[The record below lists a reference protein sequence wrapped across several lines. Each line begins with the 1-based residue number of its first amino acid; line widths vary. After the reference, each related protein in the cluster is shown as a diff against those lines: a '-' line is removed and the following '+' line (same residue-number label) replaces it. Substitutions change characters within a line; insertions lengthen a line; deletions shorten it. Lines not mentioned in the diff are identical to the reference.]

1 MQPIHIILTI
11 IAYFGVLI
19 LISYLTG
26 KSANNQTF
34 FKANNSSPWY
44 LVAFGMIG
52 ASLSGVTFISV
63 PGWVAT
69 QQMGYMQMVLGY
81 VVGYAVIGL
90 VLLPLYYKL
99 NLTSIYTYLEDRFG
113 RFSYKTGAWFFLLS
127 RTIGAS
133 FRLFLVANV
142 FQLILFDAYNIPFWV
157 TVTITIL
164 LIWLYTFK
172 GGIKTIVW
180 TDTLQTLFMLIA
192 VGVSIVMVKDS
203 LQIDNLFSYVAENKL
218 SKIFFFENINAGN
231 YFWKQFF
238 SGAFIAIAM
247 TGLDQDMMQKN
258 LTCRNLKDA
267 QKNMFWFTIVLVVV
281 NFFFLALGILL
292 TDYAS
297 VHELTAQKD
306 QLFPAIAMSEHAGFL
321 TSIFFL
327 LGLIAAAYSSADSAL
342 TSLTTSFSIDIL
354 EINKKENEVE
364 KEKIRKKIHIIFSF
378 ILVATILIFKY
389 FIANVS
395 VIAKIFQF
403 AGYTYGPLL
412 GLYAFGLF
420 TKHKVKDKL
429 VPVICV
435 LAPILTYTISQFS
448 KEKLGFDFS
457 FVILVLNGLL
467 TFLGLAFISGES
479 RRSEK
484 APSSVSSIY
493 APIILSILGFTRS
506 IINGFQST
514 IGIVFFMLAIIWL
527 LIALNRVYKK

>member
-1 MQPIHIILTI
+1 MQPLHIALLI

-19 LISYLTG
+19 LISFLTG
-26 KSANNQTF
+26 KSANNATF

-63 PGWVAT
+63 PGWIET
-69 QQMGYMQMVLGY
+69 QQMGYMQMVFGY

-99 NLTSIYTYLEDRFG
+99 NLTSIYTYLETRFG
-113 RFSYKTGAWFFLLS
+113 SASYKTGASFFLLS
-127 RTIGAS
+127 RTIGAA

-142 FQLILFDAYNIPFWV
+142 LQLILFDAYQIPFWV

-192 VGVSIVMVKDS
+192 VGVCIVMIKDTME
-203 LQIDNLFSYVAENKL
+203 IDSLFSYIANNKL

-231 YFWKQFF
+231 YFWKQFL
-238 SGAFIAIAM
+238 SGAFIAIVM

-258 LTCRNLKDA
+258 LTCRTLKDA
-267 QKNMFWFTIVLVVV
+267 QKNIFWFTLVLVVV
-281 NFFFLALGILL
+281 NFFFLALGVLL

-297 VHELTAQKD
+297 LNEIDAHKD
-306 QLFPAIAMSEHAGFL
+306 QLFPTIAMSGDLGLATAL
-321 TSIFFL
+321 FFL

-354 EINKKENEVE
+354 EIDKKEDENE
-364 KEKIRKKIHIIFSF
+364 KIKIRKRIHILFSF
-378 ILVATILIFKY
+378 ILIATILVFKY
-389 FIANVS
+389 FIADVS

-420 TKHKVKDKL
+420 TKFNVKDKL
-429 VPVICV
+429 VPIICIVAPV
-435 LAPILTYTISQFS
+435 LTFLISSYS
-448 KEKLGFDFS
+448 KNSLGFDFS
-457 FVILVLNGLL
+457 FAILILNGAL
-467 TFLGLAFISGES
+467 TFLGLS
-479 RRSEK
+479 
-484 APSSVSSIY
+484 
-493 APIILSILGFTRS
+493 L
-506 IINGFQST
+506 
-514 IGIVFFMLAIIWL
+514 IVDRQK
-527 LIALNRVYKK
+527 N